1 MDQVFLV
8 IRHKVKPEAIS
19 AYEAWLLR
27 IIPAAAQ
34 YPGHLGVHVVRP
46 PSGHDEYVNVLRFAT
61 TSDADL
67 WQTSPE
73 RAGLVAEARPHLA
86 DTENI
91 EVKSGIDYWFTPA
104 TVTKA
109 PPRWK
114 QWLVTTSVI
123 WPLTMFV
130 PLALEPM
137 FKGVPALQT
146 FGVRHGILASVIVG
160 LVVYV
165 VMPRY
170 VRLLSP
176 WFFKR

>member
-8 IRHKVKPEAIS
+8 IRHKVKPEAIT
-19 AYEAWLLR
+19 AYESWLSQ
-27 IIPAAAQ
+27 IIPAAAR
-34 YPGHLGVHVVRP
+34 YAGHQGVQVVRP

-61 TSDADL
+61 ASDAER
-67 WQTSPE
+67 WQTSAE
-73 RAGLVAEARPHLA
+73 RAKLVAEVQPFLSELE
-86 DTENI
+86 DI
-91 EVKSGIDYWFTPA
+91 EVKSGIEYWFTPPA
-104 TVTKA
+104 VTKA

-123 WPLTMFV
+123 WPLSILV
-130 PLALEPM
+130 PWAINPIFES
-137 FKGVPALQT
+137 VPALQRLGIRQ
-146 FGVRHGILASVIVG
+146 GVLAAVIVG

>member
-8 IRHKVKPEAIS
+8 IRHKVKAEAIA
-19 AYEAWLLR
+19 AYEGWLAR

-61 TSDADL
+61 AADAERWQASD
-67 WQTSPE
+67 E
-73 RAGLVAEARPHLA
+73 RAKLVDEARPLLSELE
-86 DTENI
+86 DI
-91 EVKSGIDYWFTPA
+91 EVKSGIDYWFTPPSI
-104 TVTKA
+104 TKA

-123 WPLTMFV
+123 WPLTILV
-130 PLALEPM
+130 PWAMGPLFDTA
-137 FKGVPALQT
+137 PALQH
-146 FGVRHGILASVIVG
+146 FGLKQGILAAIIVG

-176 WFFKR
+176 WFFRR